1 MGVLKGSVTIQTAT
15 EVLVYSE
22 DPDVVVG
29 ADRVKAGWIRKAEA
43 LSLGSGADVVTVQPL
58 GADQVARWKDH
69 LRRSGPG
76 TATLEALRMG
86 VVEVRCAP
94 AGKRTT
100 LKGKG
105 ALTYIE
111 ALTQQDATAGDLLS
125 DCIHRLTGGMQI
137 EESYAY
143 ARRVLG
149 YEPPPPEGD
158 DGESREEADS
168 QDDATFPGQSDA

>member
-1 MGVLKGSVTIQTAT
+1 MGVLKGAVTIQTAT

-29 ADRVKAGWIRKAEA
+29 EGHVKAGWIREAEA
-43 LSLGSGADVVTVQPL
+43 LNVGAGADVVTVRPL

-69 LRRSGPG
+69 FRRSGPG

-111 ALTQQDATAGDLLS
+111 ALTQQDATAADLLS
-125 DCIHRLTGGMQI
+125 DCIHRLTGGMQL
-137 EESYAY
+137 EDSYAY

-149 YEPPPPEGD
+149 YEPPAA
-158 DGESREEADS
+158 EEADS
-168 QDDATFPGQSDA
+168 QDDATFPGEPDA